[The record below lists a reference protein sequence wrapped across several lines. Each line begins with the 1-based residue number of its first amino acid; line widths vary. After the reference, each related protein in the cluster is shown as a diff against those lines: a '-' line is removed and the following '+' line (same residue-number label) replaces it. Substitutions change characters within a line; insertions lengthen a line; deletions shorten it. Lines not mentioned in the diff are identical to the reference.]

1 MYSFKIS
8 EILLVFDNLYEFEI
22 EKSLGIFLD
31 ENVFETDSFTF

>member
-8 EILLVFDNLYEFEI
+8 EILLVFDNLYELEI

-31 ENVFETDSFTF
+31 ENVFGTDSFTF